1 MLEGLKDSKDPN
13 SWKLDRPE
21 INKAVQDA
29 QARVR
34 AEQQKQVEAM
44 AEANLKSVRL
54 SWLIMQRKMG

>member
-21 INKAVQDA
+21 INQVVQDA

-34 AEQQKQVEAM
+34 SEQQKQVKAM
-44 AEANLKSVRL
+44 AEANLKSGEAF
-54 SWLIMQRKMG
+54 WLIMQRKTG